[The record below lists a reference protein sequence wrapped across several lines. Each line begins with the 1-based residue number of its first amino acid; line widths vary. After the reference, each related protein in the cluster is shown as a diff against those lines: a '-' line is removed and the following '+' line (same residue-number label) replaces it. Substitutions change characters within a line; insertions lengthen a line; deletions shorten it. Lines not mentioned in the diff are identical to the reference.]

1 MGNATYNKLTNIYI
15 NKNYNNTNIDQKEI
29 FFENNPNIR
38 FRKNILESDEYNYK
52 AFTYF
57 YSIIENRH
65 NLVVGTINY
74 NINVLKICDKENI
87 QLIKVLEGHK
97 TPITEIKY
105 FTNDN
110 LIKEEYLLSA
120 ENKFVF
126 IWDINNNYNI
136 IFKINTKYS
145 NKSDIMSCLMLF
157 NIFNK
162 NYIVT
167 SSYQYNSDD
176 EIGKDYTQL
185 YSFNNKKYKFIK
197 NYPGSNNNQTC
208 HLLSWHN
215 QKNNNYYLIEC
226 CKDKI
231 DIYNMITKIKNGE
244 FNSPVNDGKKV
255 YFNYGIIYNNKEKD
269 FLLCSLSTGIISV
282 WSLESKNLIDFIYLN
297 DCWPGSI
304 IRWNKTY
311 IIVVDKHQKS
321 FKVIDLHNLTVI
333 SNIISKK
340 KSINCIGYNSIV
352 KLNYPDYGESI
363 IALSLE
369 DAELWSPT
377 IYKLKLNI

>member
-15 NKNYNNTNIDQKEI
+15 NKNYNNTNIDKKEI

-38 FRKNILESDEYNYK
+38 FKKKILESDEYNYK

-65 NLVVGTINY
+65 NLVIGTNNF
-74 NINVLKICDKENI
+74 NINVLTICDKENI
-87 QLIKVLEGHK
+87 QLIKILEGHK
-97 TPITEIKY
+97 TQITELKY
-105 FTNDN
+105 FSNDN
-110 LIKEEYLLSA
+110 LVKEEYLLSA

-157 NIFNK
+157 NIFNT

-176 EIGKDYTQL
+176 ENGKDYTQL
-185 YSFNNKKYKFIK
+185 YSFKNKKYKFIK

-208 HLLSWHN
+208 HLISWHN
-215 QKNNNYYLIEC
+215 QKSNNYYLIEC

-231 DIYNMITKIKNGE
+231 DINNLITKIKYAE

-282 WSLESKNLIDFIYLN
+282 WNLESKNLIDFLYLN
-297 DCWPGSI
+297 DCWSGNI
-304 IRWNKTY
+304 IRWNKRY

-321 FKVIDLHNLTVI
+321 FKVIDLHNLTLI
-333 SNIISKK
+333 SNIIFKK
-340 KSINCIGYNSIV
+340 KSINCLGYNSIV
-352 KLNYPDYGESI
+352 KIDYPGYGESI
-363 IALSLE
+363 ITLSLE
-369 DAELWSPT
+369 DAELWSS
-377 IYKLKLNI
+377 II